1 MDGISVGENNR
12 TQGRPGPWL
21 AVDMGRVPYG
31 PVLAFQTA
39 LVEARKRRLIEQDVV
54 LILEHEPV
62 FTLGR
67 RGVTENLLV
76 TPEFLGRAGVPVVHV
91 ERGGD
96 VTYHGPG
103 QLVVY
108 PIVDLPGA
116 RLKVVEFVE
125 KLEEVMILTASDL
138 GVEAVRDP
146 RNRGVWVGDRKLGS
160 VGIAV
165 RRGTSFHGLALNVNP
180 DLTPFEWIN
189 PCGLKGVHMTS
200 LAGEGA
206 RDASPDRVRP
216 MLKRRMEEVFGVSL
230 EDTPLSVLEDVL
242 ADELFSCRVNPR
254 MKILLGKSKS
264 KSGSLS
270 KSKYHGTGKR
280 KT

>member
-1 MDGISVGENNR
+1 MIGIPLNENRRKQDRNK
-12 TQGRPGPWL
+12 PWL

-31 PVLAFQTA
+31 PVLAFQAA
-39 LVEARKRRLIEQDVV
+39 LVEARKKMLIKQDVV

-76 TPEFLGRAGVPVVHV
+76 GPEFLRRAGVPVVHV

-96 VTYHGPG
+96 VTYHCPG
-103 QLVVY
+103 QVVAY
-108 PIVDLPGA
+108 PIVGLAEA

-125 KLEEVMILTASDL
+125 RLEEVMILTASDL

-146 RNRGVWVGDRKLGS
+146 RNRGVWVGGRKLGS

-165 RRGTSFHGLALNVNP
+165 RRGVSFHGLALNVNP

-189 PCGLKGVHMTS
+189 PCGLQGVQMTS
-200 LAGEGA
+200 LAREGA
-206 RDASPDRVRP
+206 RDAFPDRVRP
-216 MLKRRMEEVFGVSL
+216 MLKRRMEEVFGALL
-230 EDTPLSVLEDVL
+230 EETPLSVLEDAL
-242 ADELFSCRVNPR
+242 ADEL
-254 MKILLGKSKS
+254 L
-264 KSGSLS
+264 SGRADG
-270 KSKYHGTGKR
+270 YIRG
-280 KT
+280 